1 MKILAK
7 DMKRGIVT
15 IQIQSREDCWHLCNV
30 VERGD
35 FLSASTYRSKK
46 ESTDRIRSKK
56 EEKEKVFLKIQVED
70 KEFQKFTD
78 RLRIRGKIVE
88 GCEEI
93 GAYHTFSIEPG
104 MKITVEKEWK
114 EHHLRRLKDALKSH
128 PKIAVV
134 AMDDEMATIA
144 KIHEYGVEEVATIHS
159 HRPGK
164 MYAHSYDEREY
175 FGQVLSK
182 LKEMGLPLAIV
193 GPGFEKE
200 RFAVFAGNELRK
212 FVVDTVSHP
221 GMAGVYE
228 ALRRGVVERIMKE
241 NRVARETRI
250 VERIMEYIAKN
261 MPVAYGREEVE
272 RAVTLGAVEEMVI
285 LNSMLNEEEELIK
298 KAEEMGAKLEIVN
311 DWHEAGEKL
320 ASLGGLAAFLRYPLT

>member
-7 DMKRGIVT
+7 DMKRGIITV
-15 IQIQSREDCWHLCNV
+15 QIQSREDCWHLYNV

-35 FLSASTYRSKK
+35 FLSASTYRTRK
-46 ESTDRIRSKK
+46 ESTDRIRSRK
-56 EEKEKVFLKIQVED
+56 EEKERVFLKIQVED
-70 KEFQKFTD
+70 KEFQRFTD

-88 GCEEI
+88 GCEEM
-93 GAYHTFSIEPG
+93 GAHHTFNIEPG
-104 MKITVEKEWK
+104 MKITLEKEWK
-114 EHHLRRLKDALKSH
+114 EHHLKRLKEALKSH

-164 MYAHSYDEREY
+164 MYAQSYDEREY
-175 FGQVLSK
+175 FGTLLAK
-182 LKEMGLPLAIV
+182 LREMNLPLVVV

-200 RFAVFAGNELRK
+200 RFAASAGKELGQV
-212 FVVDTVSHP
+212 VVDTVSHP

-228 ALRRGVVERIMKE
+228 ALRRGVVEKIMKE
-241 NRVARETRI
+241 NRVARETRL
-250 VERIMEYIAKN
+250 VERLMEYIAKD

-272 RAVTLGAVEEMVI
+272 RAVTFGAAESLLI
-285 LNSMLNEEEELIK
+285 LNSMLNDEELLLK
-298 KAEEMGAKLEIVN
+298 QAENMGVKLEIIN

-320 ASLGGLAAFLRYPLT
+320 ASLGGIAAFLRYPLT